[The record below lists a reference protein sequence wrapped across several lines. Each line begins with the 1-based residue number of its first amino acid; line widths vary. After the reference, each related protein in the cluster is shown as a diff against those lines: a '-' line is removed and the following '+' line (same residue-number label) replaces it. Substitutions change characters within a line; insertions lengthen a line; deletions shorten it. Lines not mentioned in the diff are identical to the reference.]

1 MTVATW
7 CVVVVRFRVHSYMVT
22 TSCHVHIP
30 VRWQCGS
37 RGRSVCGVHGVVQSV
52 CRVPIARVAHPAHR
66 KRLSAE
72 QALKHKWLEVSTQA
86 SLQDHNVSTFC
97 SNLCTFIH
105 AY

>member
-1 MTVATW
+1 MPA
-7 CVVVVRFRVHSYMVT
+7 
-22 TSCHVHIP
+22 
-30 VRWQCGS
+30 

-52 CRVPIARVAHPAHR
+52 RRVPIARVAHPAHR

-97 SNLCTFIH
+97 SNLCTFVYTYILV
-105 AY
+105 